1 MSRLTITLE
10 DGLHQAL
17 KETAIRQGRTIRDII
32 EESLKLRGIRSIES
46 AQDLLKRARNNSK
59 LSDDEAMTLALDET
73 NSIRNKQ

>member
-10 DGLHQAL
+10 DSLHQSL

-46 AQDLLKRARNNSK
+46 AQDLLKRARNNAT
-59 LSDDEAMTLALDET
+59 LNDDEAMSLALNET
-73 NSIRNKQ
+73 RSARNND

>member
-10 DGLHQAL
+10 DGLHQSL

-46 AQDLLKRARNNSK
+46 AQDLLKRARSNST
-59 LSDDEAMTLALDET
+59 LNDDEAMSLALDEA
-73 NSIRNKQ
+73 SRVRNK